1 MIEIRGLYNTALCYT
16 SALEEKAAEQIR
28 TVCDQEEFAGC
39 RIRIM
44 PDVHAGKG
52 CTIGTT
58 MTISDK
64 VVPGMVGVDIG
75 CGMETVRLAEREI
88 DFAALDALIRRE
100 VPSGRNVRGGE
111 HLFNAEIDLSELRC
125 AHSVSLDWA
134 RRSIGT
140 LGGGNHFIEI
150 DRAENGALYLVV
162 HSGSRYL
169 GTQVCAYYQEQGQLA
184 LRRGAQERVN
194 ALIAEYRAAGRQRE
208 IRSALKELDG
218 ERVKRIPKDLAYVEG
233 ELFEDYIHDM
243 HITQRFAALNR
254 KRDENGETPF
264 ADGEAAGPEET
275 EAPEETEIIEEEYTG
290 VHILAEES
298 EPEAEEPLP
307 EDLPEELIEEQP
319 EEPLPEPEPEEE
331 IAAEPE
337 PAVLP
342 EIDLDELDFSD
353 LGLTFTKKPAAP
365 VMPAAPEEEPEEE
378 AGETPEEP
386 AENEEPLPLEPLYPE
401 EVLPDDEPRRIES
414 ADEILGALLADAA
427 AELLPEEEADKPAP
441 PDAEEPAGEPADGA
455 AEETADEAPAEPEP
469 EMPEPEEPDGAED
482 VSEILPAE
490 ESFPEEAEEAAEAE
504 EPAEEP
510 EAEEEYEY
518 EEIET
523 RRPVSGGRAFA
534 AVVVTIPMLAVWV
547 LLFGL
552 SLALG
557 IVVLAIG
564 AALLAAGVYLTGYVF
579 NGAIVRMP
587 DLLLTAGA
595 TLAAFALALLLLW
608 TGISIA
614 VAGCTLTVRLT
625 RSIYRAIL
633 YPKKEEDADE

>member
-1 MIEIRGLYNTALCYT
+1 MNRKSFMAELRSLLAFLD
-16 SALEEKAAEQIR
+16 AAERDRVLNRYERMFDEAGPEGETTVVRCFGSPVRQVLQI
-28 TVCDQEEFAGC
+28 
-39 RIRIM
+39 
-44 PDVHAGKG
+44 
-52 CTIGTT
+52 
-58 MTISDK
+58 
-64 VVPGMVGVDIG
+64 
-75 CGMETVRLAEREI
+75 EREY
-88 DFAALDALIRRE
+88 RE
-100 VPSGRNVRGGE
+100 AV
-111 HLFNAEIDLSELRC
+111 A
-125 AHSVSLDWA
+125 
-134 RRSIGT
+134 
-140 LGGGNHFIEI
+140 
-150 DRAENGALYLVV
+150 
-162 HSGSRYL
+162 
-169 GTQVCAYYQEQGQLA
+169 
-184 LRRGAQERVN
+184 
-194 ALIAEYRAAGRQRE
+194 
-208 IRSALKELDG
+208 
-218 ERVKRIPKDLAYVEG
+218 
-233 ELFEDYIHDM
+233 
-243 HITQRFAALNR
+243 
-254 KRDENGETPF
+254 NGETPF
-264 ADGEAAGPEET
+264 ADGEAAGPEEA

-290 VHILAEES
+290 VHLLAEET

-307 EDLPEELIEEQP
+307 EDLPEELIEELP
-319 EEPLPEPEPEEE
+319 EELPEPEPEEE

-365 VMPAAPEEEPEEE
+365 VMPVAPEEEPEEE

-401 EVLPDDEPRRIES
+401 EVLP
-414 ADEILGALLADAA
+414 
-427 AELLPEEEADKPAP
+427 EEEADKPAP

-455 AEETADEAPAEPEP
+455 AEETADEAPAEAEP
-469 EMPEPEEPDGAED
+469 EMPEPETEPEEPETPDGAED

-557 IVVLAIG
+557 IAVLGIG

-633 YPKKEEDADE
+633 YPKKGEDADE

>member
-1 MIEIRGLYNTALCYT
+1 MAELRSLLAFLD
-16 SALEEKAAEQIR
+16 AAERDRVLNRYERMFDEAGPEGETTVVRCFGSPVRQVLQI
-28 TVCDQEEFAGC
+28 
-39 RIRIM
+39 
-44 PDVHAGKG
+44 
-52 CTIGTT
+52 
-58 MTISDK
+58 
-64 VVPGMVGVDIG
+64 
-75 CGMETVRLAEREI
+75 EREY
-88 DFAALDALIRRE
+88 RE
-100 VPSGRNVRGGE
+100 AV
-111 HLFNAEIDLSELRC
+111 A
-125 AHSVSLDWA
+125 
-134 RRSIGT
+134 
-140 LGGGNHFIEI
+140 
-150 DRAENGALYLVV
+150 
-162 HSGSRYL
+162 
-169 GTQVCAYYQEQGQLA
+169 
-184 LRRGAQERVN
+184 
-194 ALIAEYRAAGRQRE
+194 
-208 IRSALKELDG
+208 
-218 ERVKRIPKDLAYVEG
+218 
-233 ELFEDYIHDM
+233 
-243 HITQRFAALNR
+243 
-254 KRDENGETPF
+254 NGETPF

-307 EDLPEELIEEQP
+307 EERPEELIEEQP
-319 EEPLPEPEPEEE
+319 EELL
-331 IAAEPE
+331 PE

-401 EVLPDDEPRRIES
+401 EVLP
-414 ADEILGALLADAA
+414 
-427 AELLPEEEADKPAP
+427 EEEADKPAP

-455 AEETADEAPAEPEP
+455 AKETADEAPAEPEP
-469 EMPEPEEPDGAED
+469 EMPEPEEPETPDGAED
-482 VSEILPAE
+482 VSENLPEE

-557 IVVLAIG
+557 IAVLGIG

-633 YPKKEEDADE
+633 YPKKGEDADE

>member
-1 MIEIRGLYNTALCYT
+1 MNRKSFMAELRSLLAFLD
-16 SALEEKAAEQIR
+16 AAERDRVLNRYERMFDEAGPEGETTVVRCFGSPVRQVLQI
-28 TVCDQEEFAGC
+28 
-39 RIRIM
+39 
-44 PDVHAGKG
+44 
-52 CTIGTT
+52 
-58 MTISDK
+58 
-64 VVPGMVGVDIG
+64 
-75 CGMETVRLAEREI
+75 EREY
-88 DFAALDALIRRE
+88 RE
-100 VPSGRNVRGGE
+100 AV
-111 HLFNAEIDLSELRC
+111 A
-125 AHSVSLDWA
+125 
-134 RRSIGT
+134 
-140 LGGGNHFIEI
+140 
-150 DRAENGALYLVV
+150 
-162 HSGSRYL
+162 
-169 GTQVCAYYQEQGQLA
+169 
-184 LRRGAQERVN
+184 
-194 ALIAEYRAAGRQRE
+194 
-208 IRSALKELDG
+208 
-218 ERVKRIPKDLAYVEG
+218 
-233 ELFEDYIHDM
+233 
-243 HITQRFAALNR
+243 
-254 KRDENGETPF
+254 NGETPF

-290 VHILAEES
+290 AHIRAEES

-307 EDLPEELIEEQP
+307 EDLPEELIEE
-319 EEPLPEPEPEEE
+319 LPEPEEE

-378 AGETPEEP
+378 AGETPDGP

-401 EVLPDDEPRRIES
+401 EVLP
-414 ADEILGALLADAA
+414 
-427 AELLPEEEADKPAP
+427 EEEADKPAH

-469 EMPEPEEPDGAED
+469 EMPEPEEPETPDGAED

-504 EPAEEP
+504 EPAKEP

-557 IVVLAIG
+557 IAVLGIG

-614 VAGCTLTVRLT
+614 VAGCTITVRLT

-633 YPKKEEDADE
+633 YPKKGEDADE

>member
-1 MIEIRGLYNTALCYT
+1 MNRKSFMAELRSLLAFLD
-16 SALEEKAAEQIR
+16 AAERDRVLNRYERMFDEAGPEGETTVVRCFGSPVRQVLQI
-28 TVCDQEEFAGC
+28 
-39 RIRIM
+39 
-44 PDVHAGKG
+44 
-52 CTIGTT
+52 
-58 MTISDK
+58 
-64 VVPGMVGVDIG
+64 
-75 CGMETVRLAEREI
+75 EREY
-88 DFAALDALIRRE
+88 RE
-100 VPSGRNVRGGE
+100 AV
-111 HLFNAEIDLSELRC
+111 A
-125 AHSVSLDWA
+125 
-134 RRSIGT
+134 
-140 LGGGNHFIEI
+140 
-150 DRAENGALYLVV
+150 
-162 HSGSRYL
+162 
-169 GTQVCAYYQEQGQLA
+169 
-184 LRRGAQERVN
+184 
-194 ALIAEYRAAGRQRE
+194 
-208 IRSALKELDG
+208 
-218 ERVKRIPKDLAYVEG
+218 
-233 ELFEDYIHDM
+233 
-243 HITQRFAALNR
+243 
-254 KRDENGETPF
+254 NGETPF

-290 VHILAEES
+290 AHILAEES
-298 EPEAEEPLP
+298 EPEAEEP
-307 EDLPEELIEEQP
+307 LPEELIEEQP

-378 AGETPEEP
+378 ADDTPDGP
-386 AENEEPLPLEPLYPE
+386 AKDEEPLPLEPLYPE
-401 EVLPDDEPRRIES
+401 
-414 ADEILGALLADAA
+414 
-427 AELLPEEEADKPAP
+427 ELLPEEEADKPAP
-441 PDAEEPAGEPADGA
+441 PDAEEPAGEPADVA

-469 EMPEPEEPDGAED
+469 EMPEPEEPETPDGAED
-482 VSEILPAE
+482 VSEILPEE

-547 LLFGL
+547 PLFGL

-557 IVVLAIG
+557 IAVLGIG

-633 YPKKEEDADE
+633 YPKKGEDADE

>member
-1 MIEIRGLYNTALCYT
+1 MNRKSFMAELRSLLAFLD
-16 SALEEKAAEQIR
+16 AAERDRVLNRYERMFDEAGPEGETTVVRCFGSPVRQVLQI
-28 TVCDQEEFAGC
+28 
-39 RIRIM
+39 
-44 PDVHAGKG
+44 
-52 CTIGTT
+52 
-58 MTISDK
+58 
-64 VVPGMVGVDIG
+64 
-75 CGMETVRLAEREI
+75 EREY
-88 DFAALDALIRRE
+88 RE
-100 VPSGRNVRGGE
+100 AV
-111 HLFNAEIDLSELRC
+111 A
-125 AHSVSLDWA
+125 
-134 RRSIGT
+134 
-140 LGGGNHFIEI
+140 
-150 DRAENGALYLVV
+150 
-162 HSGSRYL
+162 
-169 GTQVCAYYQEQGQLA
+169 
-184 LRRGAQERVN
+184 
-194 ALIAEYRAAGRQRE
+194 
-208 IRSALKELDG
+208 
-218 ERVKRIPKDLAYVEG
+218 
-233 ELFEDYIHDM
+233 
-243 HITQRFAALNR
+243 
-254 KRDENGETPF
+254 NGETPF

-290 VHILAEES
+290 AHIRAEES
-298 EPEAEEPLP
+298 EPEAEAPLP
-307 EDLPEELIEEQP
+307 EDLPEELIEELP
-319 EEPLPEPEPEEE
+319 EELPEPEPEEE
-331 IAAEPE
+331 IAAE
-337 PAVLP
+337 P

-353 LGLTFTKKPAAP
+353 LGLTFTKKPAVP

-378 AGETPEEP
+378 ADETPDGP
-386 AENEEPLPLEPLYPE
+386 AENKEPLPLEPLYPE

-414 ADEILGALLADAA
+414 ADEILDALLADAA
-427 AELLPEEEADKPAP
+427 AELLPEEEADKPAH
-441 PDAEEPAGEPADGA
+441 PDAEEPAGEP
-455 AEETADEAPAEPEP
+455 ADEAPAEPEP
-469 EMPEPEEPDGAED
+469 EMPEPEEPETPDGAED
-482 VSEILPAE
+482 VSENLPAE

-557 IVVLAIG
+557 IAVLGIG

-633 YPKKEEDADE
+633 YPKKGEDADE

>member
-1 MIEIRGLYNTALCYT
+1 
-16 SALEEKAAEQIR
+16 
-28 TVCDQEEFAGC
+28 
-39 RIRIM
+39 
-44 PDVHAGKG
+44 
-52 CTIGTT
+52 
-58 MTISDK
+58 MTNCNS
-64 VVPGMVGVDIG
+64 
-75 CGMETVRLAEREI
+75 TN
-88 DFAALDALIRRE
+88 
-100 VPSGRNVRGGE
+100 GR
-111 HLFNAEIDLSELRC
+111 C
-125 AHSVSLDWA
+125 P
-134 RRSIGT
+134 T
-140 LGGGNHFIEI
+140 
-150 DRAENGALYLVV
+150 
-162 HSGSRYL
+162 
-169 GTQVCAYYQEQGQLA
+169 
-184 LRRGAQERVN
+184 
-194 ALIAEYRAAGRQRE
+194 
-208 IRSALKELDG
+208 
-218 ERVKRIPKDLAYVEG
+218 
-233 ELFEDYIHDM
+233 
-243 HITQRFAALNR
+243 LNR
-254 KRDENGETPF
+254 KSFMAELRSLLAFLDAAERDRVLNRYERMFDEAGPEGETTVVRCFGSPVRQVLQIEREYREAVANGETPF

-290 VHILAEES
+290 AHILAEES

-307 EDLPEELIEEQP
+307 EDLPEELIEERP
-319 EEPLPEPEPEEE
+319 EELLPEPEPEEE

-378 AGETPEEP
+378 AGEMPEEP

-401 EVLPDDEPRRIES
+401 EMLPDDEPRRIES
-414 ADEILGALLADAA
+414 ADEILDALLADAA
-427 AELLPEEEADKPAP
+427 AELLPEEEADKPAH

-455 AEETADEAPAEPEP
+455 AEETADEAPAKPEP

>member
-1 MIEIRGLYNTALCYT
+1 MAELRSLLAFLD
-16 SALEEKAAEQIR
+16 AAERDRVLNRYERMFDEAGPEGETTVVRCFGSPVRQVLQI
-28 TVCDQEEFAGC
+28 
-39 RIRIM
+39 
-44 PDVHAGKG
+44 
-52 CTIGTT
+52 
-58 MTISDK
+58 
-64 VVPGMVGVDIG
+64 
-75 CGMETVRLAEREI
+75 EREY
-88 DFAALDALIRRE
+88 RE
-100 VPSGRNVRGGE
+100 AV
-111 HLFNAEIDLSELRC
+111 A
-125 AHSVSLDWA
+125 
-134 RRSIGT
+134 
-140 LGGGNHFIEI
+140 
-150 DRAENGALYLVV
+150 
-162 HSGSRYL
+162 
-169 GTQVCAYYQEQGQLA
+169 
-184 LRRGAQERVN
+184 
-194 ALIAEYRAAGRQRE
+194 
-208 IRSALKELDG
+208 
-218 ERVKRIPKDLAYVEG
+218 
-233 ELFEDYIHDM
+233 
-243 HITQRFAALNR
+243 
-254 KRDENGETPF
+254 NGETPF

-290 VHILAEES
+290 AHIRAEES

-307 EDLPEELIEEQP
+307 EDLPEELIEELP
-319 EEPLPEPEPEEE
+319 EELPEPEPEEE

-378 AGETPEEP
+378 AGETPDGP
-386 AENEEPLPLEPLYPE
+386 AEDEEPLPLEPLYPE

-414 ADEILGALLADAA
+414 ADEILAALLADAA
-427 AELLPEEEADKPAP
+427 AELLPEEEADKPAH

-469 EMPEPEEPDGAED
+469 EMPEPEEPETPETPDGAED
-482 VSEILPAE
+482 VSEILPEE

-504 EPAEEP
+504 EPADEP

-557 IVVLAIG
+557 IAVLGIG

-595 TLAAFALALLLLW
+595 TLAAFALTLLLLW

-633 YPKKEEDADE
+633 YPKKGEDADE

>member
-1 MIEIRGLYNTALCYT
+1 
-16 SALEEKAAEQIR
+16 
-28 TVCDQEEFAGC
+28 
-39 RIRIM
+39 
-44 PDVHAGKG
+44 
-52 CTIGTT
+52 
-58 MTISDK
+58 MTNCNS
-64 VVPGMVGVDIG
+64 
-75 CGMETVRLAEREI
+75 TN
-88 DFAALDALIRRE
+88 
-100 VPSGRNVRGGE
+100 GR
-111 HLFNAEIDLSELRC
+111 C
-125 AHSVSLDWA
+125 P
-134 RRSIGT
+134 T
-140 LGGGNHFIEI
+140 
-150 DRAENGALYLVV
+150 
-162 HSGSRYL
+162 
-169 GTQVCAYYQEQGQLA
+169 
-184 LRRGAQERVN
+184 
-194 ALIAEYRAAGRQRE
+194 
-208 IRSALKELDG
+208 
-218 ERVKRIPKDLAYVEG
+218 
-233 ELFEDYIHDM
+233 
-243 HITQRFAALNR
+243 LNR
-254 KRDENGETPF
+254 KSFMAELRSLLAFLDAAERDRVLNRYERMFDEAGPEGETTVVRCFGSPVRQVLQIEREYREAVANGETPF

-290 VHILAEES
+290 AHILAEES
-298 EPEAEEPLP
+298 EPETEEP
-307 EDLPEELIEEQP
+307 LPEELIEEQL

-353 LGLTFTKKPAAP
+353 LGLTFTKKPTAP

-386 AENEEPLPLEPLYPE
+386 AEDEEPLPLEPLYPE

-414 ADEILGALLADAA
+414 ADEILDVLLADAA

-557 IVVLAIG
+557 IAVLGIG

-633 YPKKEEDADE
+633 YPKKGEDADE

>member
-1 MIEIRGLYNTALCYT
+1 
-16 SALEEKAAEQIR
+16 
-28 TVCDQEEFAGC
+28 
-39 RIRIM
+39 
-44 PDVHAGKG
+44 
-52 CTIGTT
+52 
-58 MTISDK
+58 MTNCNS
-64 VVPGMVGVDIG
+64 
-75 CGMETVRLAEREI
+75 TN
-88 DFAALDALIRRE
+88 
-100 VPSGRNVRGGE
+100 GR
-111 HLFNAEIDLSELRC
+111 C
-125 AHSVSLDWA
+125 P
-134 RRSIGT
+134 T
-140 LGGGNHFIEI
+140 
-150 DRAENGALYLVV
+150 
-162 HSGSRYL
+162 
-169 GTQVCAYYQEQGQLA
+169 
-184 LRRGAQERVN
+184 
-194 ALIAEYRAAGRQRE
+194 
-208 IRSALKELDG
+208 
-218 ERVKRIPKDLAYVEG
+218 
-233 ELFEDYIHDM
+233 
-243 HITQRFAALNR
+243 LNR
-254 KRDENGETPF
+254 KSFMAELRSLLAFLDVAERDRVLNRYERMFDEAGPEGETTVVRCFGSPVRQVLQIEREYREAVANDETPF

-290 VHILAEES
+290 AHIRAEES

-307 EDLPEELIEEQP
+307 EDLPEELIEELP
-319 EEPLPEPEPEEE
+319 EELPEPEPEEE
-331 IAAEPE
+331 IAAE
-337 PAVLP
+337 P

-378 AGETPEEP
+378 AGETPDGP

-414 ADEILGALLADAA
+414 ADEILDALLADAA

-441 PDAEEPAGEPADGA
+441 PDAEEPAGEPADVA
-455 AEETADEAPAEPEP
+455 AEETAEEAPAEPEP
-469 EMPEPEEPDGAED
+469 EMPEPEEPETPDGAED

-547 LLFGL
+547 LMFGL

-557 IVVLAIG
+557 IAVLGIG

-633 YPKKEEDADE
+633 YPKKGEDADE

>member
-1 MIEIRGLYNTALCYT
+1 
-16 SALEEKAAEQIR
+16 
-28 TVCDQEEFAGC
+28 
-39 RIRIM
+39 
-44 PDVHAGKG
+44 
-52 CTIGTT
+52 
-58 MTISDK
+58 MTNCNS
-64 VVPGMVGVDIG
+64 
-75 CGMETVRLAEREI
+75 TN
-88 DFAALDALIRRE
+88 
-100 VPSGRNVRGGE
+100 GR
-111 HLFNAEIDLSELRC
+111 C
-125 AHSVSLDWA
+125 P
-134 RRSIGT
+134 T
-140 LGGGNHFIEI
+140 
-150 DRAENGALYLVV
+150 
-162 HSGSRYL
+162 
-169 GTQVCAYYQEQGQLA
+169 
-184 LRRGAQERVN
+184 
-194 ALIAEYRAAGRQRE
+194 
-208 IRSALKELDG
+208 
-218 ERVKRIPKDLAYVEG
+218 
-233 ELFEDYIHDM
+233 
-243 HITQRFAALNR
+243 LNR
-254 KRDENGETPF
+254 KSFMAELRSLLAFLDAAERDRVLNRYERMFDEAGPEGETTVVRCFGSPVRQVLQIEREYREAVANGETPF

-290 VHILAEES
+290 AHIRAEES

-337 PAVLP
+337 
-342 EIDLDELDFSD
+342 IDLDELDFSD

-378 AGETPEEP
+378 AGETPDGP
-386 AENEEPLPLEPLYPE
+386 AKDEEPLPLEPLYPE
-401 EVLPDDEPRRIES
+401 EVLPDDEPRRLES
-414 ADEILGALLADAA
+414 ADEILDALLADAA

-469 EMPEPEEPDGAED
+469 EMPEPETPDGAED
-482 VSEILPAE
+482 VSEILPEE

-557 IVVLAIG
+557 IAVLGIG

-633 YPKKEEDADE
+633 YPKKGEDADE

>member
-1 MIEIRGLYNTALCYT
+1 MAELRSLLAFLD
-16 SALEEKAAEQIR
+16 AAERDRVLNRYERMFDEAGPEGETTVVRCFGSPVRQVLQI
-28 TVCDQEEFAGC
+28 
-39 RIRIM
+39 
-44 PDVHAGKG
+44 
-52 CTIGTT
+52 
-58 MTISDK
+58 
-64 VVPGMVGVDIG
+64 
-75 CGMETVRLAEREI
+75 EREY
-88 DFAALDALIRRE
+88 RE
-100 VPSGRNVRGGE
+100 AV
-111 HLFNAEIDLSELRC
+111 A
-125 AHSVSLDWA
+125 
-134 RRSIGT
+134 
-140 LGGGNHFIEI
+140 
-150 DRAENGALYLVV
+150 
-162 HSGSRYL
+162 
-169 GTQVCAYYQEQGQLA
+169 
-184 LRRGAQERVN
+184 
-194 ALIAEYRAAGRQRE
+194 
-208 IRSALKELDG
+208 
-218 ERVKRIPKDLAYVEG
+218 
-233 ELFEDYIHDM
+233 
-243 HITQRFAALNR
+243 
-254 KRDENGETPF
+254 NGETPF

-290 VHILAEES
+290 AHIRAEES

-307 EDLPEELIEEQP
+307 EDLPEELIEELP
-319 EEPLPEPEPEEE
+319 EELPEPEPEEE
-331 IAAEPE
+331 IAAE
-337 PAVLP
+337 P

-378 AGETPEEP
+378 AGETPDGP

-414 ADEILGALLADAA
+414 ADEILDALLADAA
-427 AELLPEEEADKPAP
+427 AEVLPEEEADKPAH

-455 AEETADEAPAEPEP
+455 AKETADEAPAEPEP
-469 EMPEPEEPDGAED
+469 EMPEPEEPEEPETPDGAED
-482 VSEILPAE
+482 VSEILPEE

-557 IVVLAIG
+557 IAVLGIG

-633 YPKKEEDADE
+633 YPKKGEDADE

>member
-1 MIEIRGLYNTALCYT
+1 MNRKSFMAELRSLLAFLD
-16 SALEEKAAEQIR
+16 AAERDRVLNRYERMFDEAGPEGETTVVRCFGSPVRQVLQI
-28 TVCDQEEFAGC
+28 
-39 RIRIM
+39 
-44 PDVHAGKG
+44 
-52 CTIGTT
+52 
-58 MTISDK
+58 
-64 VVPGMVGVDIG
+64 
-75 CGMETVRLAEREI
+75 EREY
-88 DFAALDALIRRE
+88 RE
-100 VPSGRNVRGGE
+100 AV
-111 HLFNAEIDLSELRC
+111 A
-125 AHSVSLDWA
+125 
-134 RRSIGT
+134 
-140 LGGGNHFIEI
+140 
-150 DRAENGALYLVV
+150 
-162 HSGSRYL
+162 
-169 GTQVCAYYQEQGQLA
+169 
-184 LRRGAQERVN
+184 
-194 ALIAEYRAAGRQRE
+194 
-208 IRSALKELDG
+208 
-218 ERVKRIPKDLAYVEG
+218 
-233 ELFEDYIHDM
+233 
-243 HITQRFAALNR
+243 
-254 KRDENGETPF
+254 NGETPF

-564 AALLAAGVYLTGYVF
+564 AALLAAGVYLTGYVV

-587 DLLLTAGA
+587 DLLLTAGT

>member
-1 MIEIRGLYNTALCYT
+1 MNRKSFMAELRSLLAFLD
-16 SALEEKAAEQIR
+16 AAERDRVLNRYERMFDEAGPEGETTVVRCFGSPVRQVLQI
-28 TVCDQEEFAGC
+28 
-39 RIRIM
+39 
-44 PDVHAGKG
+44 
-52 CTIGTT
+52 
-58 MTISDK
+58 
-64 VVPGMVGVDIG
+64 
-75 CGMETVRLAEREI
+75 EREY
-88 DFAALDALIRRE
+88 RE
-100 VPSGRNVRGGE
+100 AV
-111 HLFNAEIDLSELRC
+111 A
-125 AHSVSLDWA
+125 
-134 RRSIGT
+134 
-140 LGGGNHFIEI
+140 
-150 DRAENGALYLVV
+150 
-162 HSGSRYL
+162 
-169 GTQVCAYYQEQGQLA
+169 
-184 LRRGAQERVN
+184 
-194 ALIAEYRAAGRQRE
+194 
-208 IRSALKELDG
+208 
-218 ERVKRIPKDLAYVEG
+218 
-233 ELFEDYIHDM
+233 
-243 HITQRFAALNR
+243 
-254 KRDENGETPF
+254 NGETPF

-290 VHILAEES
+290 AHILAEES

-319 EEPLPEPEPEEE
+319 EELPEPEPEEE

-378 AGETPEEP
+378 TGETPDGP
-386 AENEEPLPLEPLYPE
+386 AEDEEPLPLEPLYPE
-401 EVLPDDEPRRIES
+401 EILPDDEPRRIES

-469 EMPEPEEPDGAED
+469 EMLEPEEPETPDGAED
-482 VSEILPAE
+482 VSENLPAE
-490 ESFPEEAEEAAEAE
+490 ESFPEEAEEAE

-557 IVVLAIG
+557 IAVLGIG

-633 YPKKEEDADE
+633 YPKKGEDADE

>member
-1 MIEIRGLYNTALCYT
+1 MNRKSFMAELRSLLAFLD
-16 SALEEKAAEQIR
+16 AAERDRVLNRYERMFDEAGPEGETTVVRCFGSPVRQVLQI
-28 TVCDQEEFAGC
+28 
-39 RIRIM
+39 
-44 PDVHAGKG
+44 
-52 CTIGTT
+52 
-58 MTISDK
+58 
-64 VVPGMVGVDIG
+64 
-75 CGMETVRLAEREI
+75 EREY
-88 DFAALDALIRRE
+88 RE
-100 VPSGRNVRGGE
+100 AVAN
-111 HLFNAEIDLSELRC
+111 D
-125 AHSVSLDWA
+125 
-134 RRSIGT
+134 
-140 LGGGNHFIEI
+140 
-150 DRAENGALYLVV
+150 
-162 HSGSRYL
+162 
-169 GTQVCAYYQEQGQLA
+169 
-184 LRRGAQERVN
+184 
-194 ALIAEYRAAGRQRE
+194 
-208 IRSALKELDG
+208 
-218 ERVKRIPKDLAYVEG
+218 
-233 ELFEDYIHDM
+233 
-243 HITQRFAALNR
+243 
-254 KRDENGETPF
+254 ETPF

-290 VHILAEES
+290 AHIRAEES

-319 EEPLPEPEPEEE
+319 EELPEPEPEEE
-331 IAAEPE
+331 IAAE
-337 PAVLP
+337 P

-365 VMPAAPEEEPEEE
+365 VMPAAPEEEPEEK
-378 AGETPEEP
+378 AGETPDGP
-386 AENEEPLPLEPLYPE
+386 AKDEEPLPLEPLYPE
-401 EVLPDDEPRRIES
+401 EV
-414 ADEILGALLADAA
+414 
-427 AELLPEEEADKPAP
+427 LPEEEADKPAP
-441 PDAEEPAGEPADGA
+441 PDAEEPAGEPADVA

-469 EMPEPEEPDGAED
+469 EMPEPEEPEEPETPDGAED

-557 IVVLAIG
+557 IAVLGIG

>member
-1 MIEIRGLYNTALCYT
+1 MNRKSFMAELRSLLAFLD
-16 SALEEKAAEQIR
+16 AAERDRVLNRYERMFDEAGPEGETTVVRCFGSPVRQVLQI
-28 TVCDQEEFAGC
+28 
-39 RIRIM
+39 
-44 PDVHAGKG
+44 
-52 CTIGTT
+52 
-58 MTISDK
+58 
-64 VVPGMVGVDIG
+64 
-75 CGMETVRLAEREI
+75 EREY
-88 DFAALDALIRRE
+88 RE
-100 VPSGRNVRGGE
+100 AV
-111 HLFNAEIDLSELRC
+111 A
-125 AHSVSLDWA
+125 
-134 RRSIGT
+134 
-140 LGGGNHFIEI
+140 
-150 DRAENGALYLVV
+150 
-162 HSGSRYL
+162 
-169 GTQVCAYYQEQGQLA
+169 
-184 LRRGAQERVN
+184 
-194 ALIAEYRAAGRQRE
+194 
-208 IRSALKELDG
+208 
-218 ERVKRIPKDLAYVEG
+218 
-233 ELFEDYIHDM
+233 
-243 HITQRFAALNR
+243 
-254 KRDENGETPF
+254 NGETPF

-290 VHILAEES
+290 AHIRAEES

-307 EDLPEELIEEQP
+307 EDLPEELIEE
-319 EEPLPEPEPEEE
+319 LPEPELEEE
-331 IAAEPE
+331 IAAE
-337 PAVLP
+337 P

-386 AENEEPLPLEPLYPE
+386 AEDKEPLPLGPLYPE
-401 EVLPDDEPRRIES
+401 EV
-414 ADEILGALLADAA
+414 
-427 AELLPEEEADKPAP
+427 LPEEEADKPAH
-441 PDAEEPAGEPADGA
+441 PDAEEPAGEPADVA

-469 EMPEPEEPDGAED
+469 EMPEPEEPEEPETPDGAED
-482 VSEILPAE
+482 VSEILPEE

-557 IVVLAIG
+557 IAVLGIG

-633 YPKKEEDADE
+633 YPKKGEDADE

>member
-1 MIEIRGLYNTALCYT
+1 
-16 SALEEKAAEQIR
+16 
-28 TVCDQEEFAGC
+28 
-39 RIRIM
+39 
-44 PDVHAGKG
+44 
-52 CTIGTT
+52 
-58 MTISDK
+58 MTNCNS
-64 VVPGMVGVDIG
+64 
-75 CGMETVRLAEREI
+75 TN
-88 DFAALDALIRRE
+88 
-100 VPSGRNVRGGE
+100 GR
-111 HLFNAEIDLSELRC
+111 C
-125 AHSVSLDWA
+125 P
-134 RRSIGT
+134 T
-140 LGGGNHFIEI
+140 
-150 DRAENGALYLVV
+150 
-162 HSGSRYL
+162 
-169 GTQVCAYYQEQGQLA
+169 
-184 LRRGAQERVN
+184 
-194 ALIAEYRAAGRQRE
+194 
-208 IRSALKELDG
+208 
-218 ERVKRIPKDLAYVEG
+218 
-233 ELFEDYIHDM
+233 
-243 HITQRFAALNR
+243 LNR
-254 KRDENGETPF
+254 KSFMAELRSLLAFLDAAERDRVLNRYERMFDEAGPEGETTVVRCFGSPVRQVLQIEREYREAVANGETPF

-290 VHILAEES
+290 AHIRAEES

-307 EDLPEELIEEQP
+307 EDLPEELIEE
-319 EEPLPEPEPEEE
+319 LPEPEEE

-378 AGETPEEP
+378 AGETPDGP

-414 ADEILGALLADAA
+414 ADEILDALLADAA

-441 PDAEEPAGEPADGA
+441 PDAEEPAGEPADVA

-469 EMPEPEEPDGAED
+469 EMPEPEEPEEPETPDGAED
-482 VSEILPAE
+482 VSEILPEE
-490 ESFPEEAEEAAEAE
+490 ESFPEEEEEAAEAE

-557 IVVLAIG
+557 IAVLGIG

-633 YPKKEEDADE
+633 YPKKGEDADE

>member
-1 MIEIRGLYNTALCYT
+1 MNRKSFMAELRSLLAFLD
-16 SALEEKAAEQIR
+16 AAERDRVLNRYERMFDEAGPEGETTVVRCFGSPVRQVLQI
-28 TVCDQEEFAGC
+28 
-39 RIRIM
+39 
-44 PDVHAGKG
+44 
-52 CTIGTT
+52 
-58 MTISDK
+58 
-64 VVPGMVGVDIG
+64 
-75 CGMETVRLAEREI
+75 EREY
-88 DFAALDALIRRE
+88 RE
-100 VPSGRNVRGGE
+100 AV
-111 HLFNAEIDLSELRC
+111 A
-125 AHSVSLDWA
+125 
-134 RRSIGT
+134 
-140 LGGGNHFIEI
+140 
-150 DRAENGALYLVV
+150 
-162 HSGSRYL
+162 
-169 GTQVCAYYQEQGQLA
+169 
-184 LRRGAQERVN
+184 
-194 ALIAEYRAAGRQRE
+194 
-208 IRSALKELDG
+208 
-218 ERVKRIPKDLAYVEG
+218 
-233 ELFEDYIHDM
+233 
-243 HITQRFAALNR
+243 
-254 KRDENGETPF
+254 NGETPF

-298 EPEAEEPLP
+298 EPEAEEPLL

-319 EEPLPEPEPEEE
+319 EELLPEPEPEEE

-378 AGETPEEP
+378 AGETTDGP
-386 AENEEPLPLEPLYPE
+386 AEDEEPLPLEPLYPE
-401 EVLPDDEPRRIES
+401 E
-414 ADEILGALLADAA
+414 
-427 AELLPEEEADKPAP
+427 LLPEEEADKPAH

-469 EMPEPEEPDGAED
+469 EMPEPETEPEEPETPDGAED
-482 VSEILPAE
+482 VSENLPAA
-490 ESFPEEAEEAAEAE
+490 ESFPEETEEAAEAE
-504 EPAEEP
+504 EPADEP

-557 IVVLAIG
+557 IAVLGIG

-633 YPKKEEDADE
+633 YPKKGEDADE

>member
-1 MIEIRGLYNTALCYT
+1 
-16 SALEEKAAEQIR
+16 
-28 TVCDQEEFAGC
+28 
-39 RIRIM
+39 
-44 PDVHAGKG
+44 
-52 CTIGTT
+52 
-58 MTISDK
+58 MTNCNS
-64 VVPGMVGVDIG
+64 
-75 CGMETVRLAEREI
+75 TN
-88 DFAALDALIRRE
+88 
-100 VPSGRNVRGGE
+100 GR
-111 HLFNAEIDLSELRC
+111 C
-125 AHSVSLDWA
+125 P
-134 RRSIGT
+134 T
-140 LGGGNHFIEI
+140 
-150 DRAENGALYLVV
+150 
-162 HSGSRYL
+162 
-169 GTQVCAYYQEQGQLA
+169 
-184 LRRGAQERVN
+184 
-194 ALIAEYRAAGRQRE
+194 
-208 IRSALKELDG
+208 
-218 ERVKRIPKDLAYVEG
+218 
-233 ELFEDYIHDM
+233 
-243 HITQRFAALNR
+243 LNR
-254 KRDENGETPF
+254 KSFMAELRSLLAFLDAAERDRVLNRYERMFDEAGPEGETTVVRCFGSPVRQVLQIEREYREAVANGETPF
-264 ADGEAAGPEET
+264 ADGEAIGPEEA
-275 EAPEETEIIEEEYTG
+275 EAAEETEIIEEEYTG
-290 VHILAEES
+290 AHILAEES
-298 EPEAEEPLP
+298 EPETEEPLP
-307 EDLPEELIEEQP
+307 EDLPEELIEE
-319 EEPLPEPEPEEE
+319 LPEPEEE

-386 AENEEPLPLEPLYPE
+386 AEDEEPLPLEPLYPE
-401 EVLPDDEPRRIES
+401 EVLP
-414 ADEILGALLADAA
+414 
-427 AELLPEEEADKPAP
+427 EEEADKPAH

-455 AEETADEAPAEPEP
+455 AEETADEAPAEAEP
-469 EMPEPEEPDGAED
+469 EMPEPETEPEEPETPDGAED
-482 VSEILPAE
+482 VSKNLPEE
-490 ESFPEEAEEAAEAE
+490 ESFPEETEDAAEAE

-510 EAEEEYEY
+510 EAEEAYEY

-557 IVVLAIG
+557 IAVLGIG

-587 DLLLTAGA
+587 DLLLTAGT

-633 YPKKEEDADE
+633 YPKKGEDADE

>member
-1 MIEIRGLYNTALCYT
+1 MNRKSFMAELRSLLAFLD
-16 SALEEKAAEQIR
+16 AAERDRVLNRYERMFDEAGPEGETTVVRCFGSPVRQVLQI
-28 TVCDQEEFAGC
+28 
-39 RIRIM
+39 
-44 PDVHAGKG
+44 
-52 CTIGTT
+52 
-58 MTISDK
+58 
-64 VVPGMVGVDIG
+64 
-75 CGMETVRLAEREI
+75 EREY
-88 DFAALDALIRRE
+88 RE
-100 VPSGRNVRGGE
+100 AV
-111 HLFNAEIDLSELRC
+111 A
-125 AHSVSLDWA
+125 
-134 RRSIGT
+134 
-140 LGGGNHFIEI
+140 
-150 DRAENGALYLVV
+150 
-162 HSGSRYL
+162 
-169 GTQVCAYYQEQGQLA
+169 
-184 LRRGAQERVN
+184 
-194 ALIAEYRAAGRQRE
+194 
-208 IRSALKELDG
+208 
-218 ERVKRIPKDLAYVEG
+218 
-233 ELFEDYIHDM
+233 
-243 HITQRFAALNR
+243 
-254 KRDENGETPF
+254 NGETPF

-290 VHILAEES
+290 AHILAEES

-319 EEPLPEPEPEEE
+319 EELPEPEPEEE

-365 VMPAAPEEEPEEE
+365 VMPAAPEDEPEEE
-378 AGETPEEP
+378 TGETPDGP
-386 AENEEPLPLEPLYPE
+386 AEDEEPLPLEPLYPE
-401 EVLPDDEPRRIES
+401 EILPDDEPRRIES

-469 EMPEPEEPDGAED
+469 EMPEPEEPETPDGAED
-482 VSEILPAE
+482 VSENLPAE
-490 ESFPEEAEEAAEAE
+490 ESFPEEPEEAE

-557 IVVLAIG
+557 IAVLGIG

-633 YPKKEEDADE
+633 YPKKGEDADE

>member
-1 MIEIRGLYNTALCYT
+1 MNRKSFMAELRSLLAFLD
-16 SALEEKAAEQIR
+16 AAERDRVLNRYERMFDEAGPEGETTVVRCFGSPVRQVLQI
-28 TVCDQEEFAGC
+28 
-39 RIRIM
+39 
-44 PDVHAGKG
+44 
-52 CTIGTT
+52 
-58 MTISDK
+58 
-64 VVPGMVGVDIG
+64 
-75 CGMETVRLAEREI
+75 EREY
-88 DFAALDALIRRE
+88 RE
-100 VPSGRNVRGGE
+100 AV
-111 HLFNAEIDLSELRC
+111 A
-125 AHSVSLDWA
+125 
-134 RRSIGT
+134 
-140 LGGGNHFIEI
+140 
-150 DRAENGALYLVV
+150 
-162 HSGSRYL
+162 
-169 GTQVCAYYQEQGQLA
+169 
-184 LRRGAQERVN
+184 
-194 ALIAEYRAAGRQRE
+194 
-208 IRSALKELDG
+208 
-218 ERVKRIPKDLAYVEG
+218 
-233 ELFEDYIHDM
+233 
-243 HITQRFAALNR
+243 
-254 KRDENGETPF
+254 NGETPF

-290 VHILAEES
+290 AHILAEES

-319 EEPLPEPEPEEE
+319 EELPEPEPEEE

-378 AGETPEEP
+378 TGETPDGP
-386 AENEEPLPLEPLYPE
+386 AEDEEPLPLEPLYPE
-401 EVLPDDEPRRIES
+401 EILPDDEPRRIES

-469 EMPEPEEPDGAED
+469 EMPEPEEPETPDGAED
-482 VSEILPAE
+482 VSENLPAE
-490 ESFPEEAEEAAEAE
+490 ESFPEEAEEAE

-557 IVVLAIG
+557 ITVLGIG
-564 AALLAAGVYLTGYVF
+564 AALLAAGVYLTGYVV

-587 DLLLTAGA
+587 DLLLTAGT

-633 YPKKEEDADE
+633 YPKKGEDADE

>member
-1 MIEIRGLYNTALCYT
+1 MNRKSFMAELRSLLAFLD
-16 SALEEKAAEQIR
+16 AAERDRVLNRYERMFDEAGPEGETTVVRCFGSPVRQVLQI
-28 TVCDQEEFAGC
+28 
-39 RIRIM
+39 
-44 PDVHAGKG
+44 
-52 CTIGTT
+52 
-58 MTISDK
+58 
-64 VVPGMVGVDIG
+64 
-75 CGMETVRLAEREI
+75 EREY
-88 DFAALDALIRRE
+88 RE
-100 VPSGRNVRGGE
+100 AV
-111 HLFNAEIDLSELRC
+111 
-125 AHSVSLDWA
+125 VS
-134 RRSIGT
+134 
-140 LGGGNHFIEI
+140 
-150 DRAENGALYLVV
+150 
-162 HSGSRYL
+162 
-169 GTQVCAYYQEQGQLA
+169 
-184 LRRGAQERVN
+184 
-194 ALIAEYRAAGRQRE
+194 
-208 IRSALKELDG
+208 
-218 ERVKRIPKDLAYVEG
+218 
-233 ELFEDYIHDM
+233 
-243 HITQRFAALNR
+243 
-254 KRDENGETPF
+254 GETPF
-264 ADGEAAGPEET
+264 ADGDDAAVAEEP

-290 VHILAEES
+290 AHIRAEES

-307 EDLPEELIEEQP
+307 EDLPEELIEE
-319 EEPLPEPEPEEE
+319 LPEPEPEEE

-378 AGETPEEP
+378 AGETPDGPSED
-386 AENEEPLPLEPLYPE
+386 EEPLPLEPLYPE

-414 ADEILGALLADAA
+414 ADEILAALLADAA
-427 AELLPEEEADKPAP
+427 AELLPEEETDKPAP

-469 EMPEPEEPDGAED
+469 EMPEPEEPEEPETPDGAED
-482 VSEILPAE
+482 VSDPLPEE
-490 ESFPEEAEEAAEAE
+490 ESFPEEAEEAAETE

-557 IVVLAIG
+557 IAVLGIG

-633 YPKKEEDADE
+633 YPKKGEDADE

>member
-1 MIEIRGLYNTALCYT
+1 MAELRSLLAFLD
-16 SALEEKAAEQIR
+16 AAERDRVLNRYERMFDEAGPEGETTVVRCFGSPVRQVLQI
-28 TVCDQEEFAGC
+28 
-39 RIRIM
+39 
-44 PDVHAGKG
+44 
-52 CTIGTT
+52 
-58 MTISDK
+58 
-64 VVPGMVGVDIG
+64 
-75 CGMETVRLAEREI
+75 EREY
-88 DFAALDALIRRE
+88 RE
-100 VPSGRNVRGGE
+100 AV
-111 HLFNAEIDLSELRC
+111 A
-125 AHSVSLDWA
+125 
-134 RRSIGT
+134 
-140 LGGGNHFIEI
+140 
-150 DRAENGALYLVV
+150 
-162 HSGSRYL
+162 
-169 GTQVCAYYQEQGQLA
+169 
-184 LRRGAQERVN
+184 
-194 ALIAEYRAAGRQRE
+194 
-208 IRSALKELDG
+208 
-218 ERVKRIPKDLAYVEG
+218 
-233 ELFEDYIHDM
+233 
-243 HITQRFAALNR
+243 
-254 KRDENGETPF
+254 NGETPF
-264 ADGEAAGPEET
+264 ADGEAAEPEEA

-290 VHILAEES
+290 AHILAEES

-307 EDLPEELIEEQP
+307 EDLPEELIEELP
-319 EEPLPEPEPEEE
+319 EELPEPEPEEE
-331 IAAEPE
+331 IAAE
-337 PAVLP
+337 P

-378 AGETPEEP
+378 AGETPDGP
-386 AENEEPLPLEPLYPE
+386 AEDEEPLPLEPLYPE
-401 EVLPDDEPRRIES
+401 EVLP
-414 ADEILGALLADAA
+414 
-427 AELLPEEEADKPAP
+427 EEEADKPAH

-469 EMPEPEEPDGAED
+469 EMPEQEEPETPDGAED

-490 ESFPEEAEEAAEAE
+490 ESFPEETEEAAEAE

-557 IVVLAIG
+557 IAVLGIG

-587 DLLLTAGA
+587 DLLLTAGT

-633 YPKKEEDADE
+633 YPKKGEDADE

>member
-1 MIEIRGLYNTALCYT
+1 MNRKSFMAELRSLLAFLD
-16 SALEEKAAEQIR
+16 AAERDRVLNRYERMFDEAGPEGETTVVRCFGSPVRQVLQI
-28 TVCDQEEFAGC
+28 
-39 RIRIM
+39 
-44 PDVHAGKG
+44 
-52 CTIGTT
+52 
-58 MTISDK
+58 
-64 VVPGMVGVDIG
+64 
-75 CGMETVRLAEREI
+75 EREY
-88 DFAALDALIRRE
+88 RE
-100 VPSGRNVRGGE
+100 AV
-111 HLFNAEIDLSELRC
+111 A
-125 AHSVSLDWA
+125 
-134 RRSIGT
+134 
-140 LGGGNHFIEI
+140 
-150 DRAENGALYLVV
+150 
-162 HSGSRYL
+162 
-169 GTQVCAYYQEQGQLA
+169 
-184 LRRGAQERVN
+184 
-194 ALIAEYRAAGRQRE
+194 
-208 IRSALKELDG
+208 
-218 ERVKRIPKDLAYVEG
+218 
-233 ELFEDYIHDM
+233 
-243 HITQRFAALNR
+243 
-254 KRDENGETPF
+254 NGETPF

-290 VHILAEES
+290 AHILAEES

-319 EEPLPEPEPEEE
+319 EELPEPEPEEE

-378 AGETPEEP
+378 TGETPDGP
-386 AENEEPLPLEPLYPE
+386 AEDEEPLPLEPLYPE
-401 EVLPDDEPRRIES
+401 EILPDDEPRRIES

-469 EMPEPEEPDGAED
+469 EMPEPEEPETPDGAED
-482 VSEILPAE
+482 VSENLPAE
-490 ESFPEEAEEAAEAE
+490 ESFPEEAEEAE

-557 IVVLAIG
+557 IAVLGIG

-633 YPKKEEDADE
+633 YPKKGEDADE

>member
-1 MIEIRGLYNTALCYT
+1 MAELRSLLAFLD
-16 SALEEKAAEQIR
+16 AAERDRVLNRYERMFDEAGPEGETTVVRCFGSPVRQVLQI
-28 TVCDQEEFAGC
+28 
-39 RIRIM
+39 
-44 PDVHAGKG
+44 
-52 CTIGTT
+52 
-58 MTISDK
+58 
-64 VVPGMVGVDIG
+64 
-75 CGMETVRLAEREI
+75 EREY
-88 DFAALDALIRRE
+88 RE
-100 VPSGRNVRGGE
+100 AV
-111 HLFNAEIDLSELRC
+111 A
-125 AHSVSLDWA
+125 
-134 RRSIGT
+134 
-140 LGGGNHFIEI
+140 
-150 DRAENGALYLVV
+150 
-162 HSGSRYL
+162 
-169 GTQVCAYYQEQGQLA
+169 
-184 LRRGAQERVN
+184 
-194 ALIAEYRAAGRQRE
+194 
-208 IRSALKELDG
+208 
-218 ERVKRIPKDLAYVEG
+218 
-233 ELFEDYIHDM
+233 
-243 HITQRFAALNR
+243 
-254 KRDENGETPF
+254 NGETPF
-264 ADGEAAGPEET
+264 ADGEAAGPKET

-290 VHILAEES
+290 AHIRAEES

-365 VMPAAPEEEPEEE
+365 VMPAAPEEEPEEP
-378 AGETPEEP
+378 ETP
-386 AENEEPLPLEPLYPE
+386 
-401 EVLPDDEPRRIES
+401 DS
-414 ADEILGALLADAA
+414 
-427 AELLPEEEADKPAP
+427 
-441 PDAEEPAGEPADGA
+441 
-455 AEETADEAPAEPEP
+455 
-469 EMPEPEEPDGAED
+469 AED

-557 IVVLAIG
+557 ITVLGIG
-564 AALLAAGVYLTGYVF
+564 AALLAAGVYLTGYVV

-587 DLLLTAGA
+587 DLLLTAGT

-633 YPKKEEDADE
+633 YPKKGEDADE

>member
-1 MIEIRGLYNTALCYT
+1 MNRKSFMAELRSLLAFLD
-16 SALEEKAAEQIR
+16 AAERDRVLNRYERMFDEAGPEGETTVVRCFGSPVRQVLQI
-28 TVCDQEEFAGC
+28 
-39 RIRIM
+39 
-44 PDVHAGKG
+44 
-52 CTIGTT
+52 
-58 MTISDK
+58 
-64 VVPGMVGVDIG
+64 
-75 CGMETVRLAEREI
+75 EREY
-88 DFAALDALIRRE
+88 RE
-100 VPSGRNVRGGE
+100 AVAS
-111 HLFNAEIDLSELRC
+111 
-125 AHSVSLDWA
+125 
-134 RRSIGT
+134 
-140 LGGGNHFIEI
+140 
-150 DRAENGALYLVV
+150 
-162 HSGSRYL
+162 
-169 GTQVCAYYQEQGQLA
+169 
-184 LRRGAQERVN
+184 
-194 ALIAEYRAAGRQRE
+194 
-208 IRSALKELDG
+208 
-218 ERVKRIPKDLAYVEG
+218 
-233 ELFEDYIHDM
+233 
-243 HITQRFAALNR
+243 
-254 KRDENGETPF
+254 GETPF
-264 ADGEAAGPEET
+264 ADGEAIGPEEA

-290 VHILAEES
+290 VHLLAEET

-307 EDLPEELIEEQP
+307 EELPEELIEEQP

-365 VMPAAPEEEPEEE
+365 VMPVAPEEEPEEE
-378 AGETPEEP
+378 AGETPDGP

-401 EVLPDDEPRRIES
+401 EV
-414 ADEILGALLADAA
+414 
-427 AELLPEEEADKPAP
+427 LPEEEADKPAP

-455 AEETADEAPAEPEP
+455 AEETADEAPAESEP
-469 EMPEPEEPDGAED
+469 EMPESEEPEEPETPDGAED
-482 VSEILPAE
+482 VSEIPPAE

-504 EPAEEP
+504 EPAKEP

-557 IVVLAIG
+557 IAVLGIG

-633 YPKKEEDADE
+633 YPKKGEDADE

>member
-1 MIEIRGLYNTALCYT
+1 
-16 SALEEKAAEQIR
+16 
-28 TVCDQEEFAGC
+28 
-39 RIRIM
+39 
-44 PDVHAGKG
+44 
-52 CTIGTT
+52 
-58 MTISDK
+58 MTNCNS
-64 VVPGMVGVDIG
+64 
-75 CGMETVRLAEREI
+75 TN
-88 DFAALDALIRRE
+88 
-100 VPSGRNVRGGE
+100 GR
-111 HLFNAEIDLSELRC
+111 C
-125 AHSVSLDWA
+125 P
-134 RRSIGT
+134 T
-140 LGGGNHFIEI
+140 
-150 DRAENGALYLVV
+150 
-162 HSGSRYL
+162 
-169 GTQVCAYYQEQGQLA
+169 
-184 LRRGAQERVN
+184 
-194 ALIAEYRAAGRQRE
+194 
-208 IRSALKELDG
+208 
-218 ERVKRIPKDLAYVEG
+218 
-233 ELFEDYIHDM
+233 
-243 HITQRFAALNR
+243 LNR
-254 KRDENGETPF
+254 KSFMAELRSLLAFLDAAERDRVLNRYERMFDEAGPEGETTVVRCFGSPVRQVLQIEREYREAVASGETPF
-264 ADGEAAGPEET
+264 ADGEAIGPEEA

-290 VHILAEES
+290 VHLLAEET

-307 EDLPEELIEEQP
+307 EELPEELIEEQP

-365 VMPAAPEEEPEEE
+365 VMPVAPEEEPEEE
-378 AGETPEEP
+378 AGETPDGP

-401 EVLPDDEPRRIES
+401 
-414 ADEILGALLADAA
+414 
-427 AELLPEEEADKPAP
+427 ELLPEEEADKPAP

-469 EMPEPEEPDGAED
+469 EMPEPEEPETPDGAED

-490 ESFPEEAEEAAEAE
+490 ESFPEETEEAAEAE

-547 LLFGL
+547 LMFGL

-557 IVVLAIG
+557 IAVLGIG

-633 YPKKEEDADE
+633 YPKKGEDADE

>member
-1 MIEIRGLYNTALCYT
+1 
-16 SALEEKAAEQIR
+16 
-28 TVCDQEEFAGC
+28 
-39 RIRIM
+39 
-44 PDVHAGKG
+44 
-52 CTIGTT
+52 
-58 MTISDK
+58 MTNCNS
-64 VVPGMVGVDIG
+64 
-75 CGMETVRLAEREI
+75 TN
-88 DFAALDALIRRE
+88 
-100 VPSGRNVRGGE
+100 GR
-111 HLFNAEIDLSELRC
+111 C
-125 AHSVSLDWA
+125 P
-134 RRSIGT
+134 T
-140 LGGGNHFIEI
+140 
-150 DRAENGALYLVV
+150 
-162 HSGSRYL
+162 
-169 GTQVCAYYQEQGQLA
+169 
-184 LRRGAQERVN
+184 
-194 ALIAEYRAAGRQRE
+194 
-208 IRSALKELDG
+208 
-218 ERVKRIPKDLAYVEG
+218 
-233 ELFEDYIHDM
+233 
-243 HITQRFAALNR
+243 LNR
-254 KRDENGETPF
+254 KSFMAELRSLLAFLDAAERDRVLNRYERMFDEAGPEGETTVVRCFGSPVRQVLQIEREYREAVANGETPF

-290 VHILAEES
+290 AHILAEES

-319 EEPLPEPEPEEE
+319 EELPEPEPEEE

-378 AGETPEEP
+378 TGETPDGP
-386 AENEEPLPLEPLYPE
+386 AEDEEPLPLEPLYPE
-401 EVLPDDEPRRIES
+401 EILPDDEPRRIES

-469 EMPEPEEPDGAED
+469 EIPEPEEPETPDGAED
-482 VSEILPAE
+482 VSENLPAE
-490 ESFPEEAEEAAEAE
+490 ESFPEEAEEAE

-557 IVVLAIG
+557 IAVLGIG

-633 YPKKEEDADE
+633 YPKKGEDADE

>member
-1 MIEIRGLYNTALCYT
+1 
-16 SALEEKAAEQIR
+16 
-28 TVCDQEEFAGC
+28 
-39 RIRIM
+39 
-44 PDVHAGKG
+44 
-52 CTIGTT
+52 
-58 MTISDK
+58 MTNCNS
-64 VVPGMVGVDIG
+64 
-75 CGMETVRLAEREI
+75 TN
-88 DFAALDALIRRE
+88 
-100 VPSGRNVRGGE
+100 GR
-111 HLFNAEIDLSELRC
+111 C
-125 AHSVSLDWA
+125 P
-134 RRSIGT
+134 T
-140 LGGGNHFIEI
+140 
-150 DRAENGALYLVV
+150 
-162 HSGSRYL
+162 
-169 GTQVCAYYQEQGQLA
+169 
-184 LRRGAQERVN
+184 
-194 ALIAEYRAAGRQRE
+194 
-208 IRSALKELDG
+208 
-218 ERVKRIPKDLAYVEG
+218 
-233 ELFEDYIHDM
+233 
-243 HITQRFAALNR
+243 LNR
-254 KRDENGETPF
+254 KSFMAELRSLLAFLDAAERDRVLNRYERMFDEAGPEGETTVVRCFGSPVRQVLQIEREYREAVANGETPF

-290 VHILAEES
+290 AHIRAEES

-307 EDLPEELIEEQP
+307 EDLPEELIEE
-319 EEPLPEPEPEEE
+319 LPEPELEEE
-331 IAAEPE
+331 IAAE
-337 PAVLP
+337 P

-386 AENEEPLPLEPLYPE
+386 AEDKEPLPLGPLYPE
-401 EVLPDDEPRRIES
+401 EV
-414 ADEILGALLADAA
+414 
-427 AELLPEEEADKPAP
+427 LPEEEADKPAH
-441 PDAEEPAGEPADGA
+441 PDAEEPAGEPADVA

-469 EMPEPEEPDGAED
+469 EMPEPEEPEEPETPDGAED
-482 VSEILPAE
+482 VSEILPEE

-557 IVVLAIG
+557 IAVLGIG

-633 YPKKEEDADE
+633 YPKKGEDADE